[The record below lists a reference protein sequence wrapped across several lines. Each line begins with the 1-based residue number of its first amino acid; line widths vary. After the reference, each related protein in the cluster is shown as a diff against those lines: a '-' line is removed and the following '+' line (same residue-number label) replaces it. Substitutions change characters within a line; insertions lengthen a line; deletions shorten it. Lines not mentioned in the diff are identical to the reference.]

1 MLIQIRKTQ
10 LVGKLW
16 RKGRDGGTQI
26 QGIVF
31 ECVDCTS
38 IQFQQFCGA
47 LNGIRST
54 SARSMVE
61 ARDPL
66 TFSSVDSSFA
76 EMRSVWLV
84 KVFDGVVSMLLK
96 ILYTNQRKIH
106 IAKQDIHQVW
116 ITMPLVFV
124 TMTPWMDRTVG

>member
-1 MLIQIRKTQ
+1 
-10 LVGKLW
+10 
-16 RKGRDGGTQI
+16 
-26 QGIVF
+26 
-31 ECVDCTS
+31 
-38 IQFQQFCGA
+38 
-47 LNGIRST
+47 
-54 SARSMVE
+54 MVE

-84 KVFDGVVSMLLK
+84 KVFDGVVSMFLK
-96 ILYTNQRKIH
+96 ILYTNQQKIH

-124 TMTPWMDRTVG
+124 TMAPWMDPPLGKKQ